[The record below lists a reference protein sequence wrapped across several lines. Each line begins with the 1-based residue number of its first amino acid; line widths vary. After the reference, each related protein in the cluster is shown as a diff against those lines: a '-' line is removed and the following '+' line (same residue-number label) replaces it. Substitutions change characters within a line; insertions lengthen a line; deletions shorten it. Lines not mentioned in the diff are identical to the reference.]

1 MEKYWPDK
9 ILEYWNLR
17 TKRTKFLWRNVAN
30 HSELKQKNVEQ
41 KNINQTY
48 FKCENNVSN
57 ARNIKKIVL
66 SSNTFILNALSEKGI
81 IFAWLGSVF

>member
-1 MEKYWPDK
+1 MCSDK
-9 ILEYWNLR
+9 RKNIDQIKFWNIENLR
-17 TKRTKFLWRNVAN
+17 TKRTKFLWRNVPN

-81 IFAWLGSVF
+81 IFA

>member
-1 MEKYWPDK
+1 MCSDK
-9 ILEYWNLR
+9 RKNIDQIKSWNIENLR
-17 TKRTKFLWRNVAN
+17 TKRTKFLWRNAPN

-81 IFAWLGSVF
+81 IFA

>member
-1 MEKYWPDK
+1 MRSDK
-9 ILEYWNLR
+9 RKNIDQIKSWNIENLR

-81 IFAWLGSVF
+81 IFA

>member
-1 MEKYWPDK
+1 MCSDKRKNTDQIKYWN
-9 ILEYWNLR
+9 IENRR

-57 ARNIKKIVL
+57 ARNIKKSVL

-81 IFAWLGSVF
+81 IFA

>member
-1 MEKYWPDK
+1 MCSDK
-9 ILEYWNLR
+9 RKNIDQIKSWNIENLR
-17 TKRTKFLWRNVAN
+17 TKRTKFLWRNVPN

-81 IFAWLGSVF
+81 IFA